1 MWVIVTVVQTAQSL
15 RLVSL
20 FSFFLF
26 VDMSWVLKSLYLHL
40 LILFSFTKTASM
52 EHFSVIY

>member
-40 LILFSFTKTASM
+40 LILLNGKYGALLSNLL
-52 EHFSVIY
+52 IY